1 MASEGSRVGRPWTVY
16 VLVVASLVGLVS
28 SLFLDTDRTI
38 WDLVSV
44 PLSLWWA
51 YALWT
56 GRSWAFSWAFM
67 LTALCAVLLV
77 GVVLVQIL
85 LLEMNVPAGVWW
97 SLLLGYGSS
106 F

>member
-1 MASEGSRVGRPWTVY
+1 M
-16 VLVVASLVGLVS
+16 
-28 SLFLDTDRTI
+28 
-38 WDLVSV
+38 SV

-85 LLEMNVPAGVWW
+85 LLEMSVPAGVWW
-97 SLLLGYGSS
+97 SLFASWLWLFLLIQPETKRFAGLIQEKQPGEELTAGG
-106 F
+106 